1 MDLINISKKQFAREA
16 SIMTKMV
23 SYLDGFGSD
32 NSKILK
38 NSYEMIKKVRS
49 SDSGVSVEAFLNK
62 YNLST
67 KEGVALMCLA
77 EALLRIPDKK
87 TADKLIESTFKGTD
101 WNQYLG
107 DSDSFY
113 FNAAS
118 WGMLLTGKTL
128 ELGYNS
134 EEKPLTILRNIFKKT
149 YEPVIRK
156 ALESAMHI
164 IATQFVM
171 GENIDQALKKAS
183 KFEKIGYSFSYDILG
198 EGARNQKQADR
209 YFASYKEAIE
219 KVAKYHSK
227 TKEHDI
233 FKKSGVSIK
242 LTALHPRYELLKK
255 ERVYNELLP
264 KIVELIRFAKSLDI
278 AVSID
283 AEEARRLDIELEI
296 FKEICSMSEF
306 KNYNG
311 IGFVLQAYQKRSFY
325 VIDFL
330 LKIAKSTNRII
341 PIRLVKG
348 AYWDS
353 EIKYAQINGLKH
365 YPVFTNKYHSDVSY
379 LACARKILDNC
390 QRFYPQFATHNAY
403 SIAAI
408 KEYATK
414 NRYEFQRLYGMG
426 EKLYEDVVKD
436 VPCRIYAPIGEH
448 KDLLAYLIRRL
459 LENGANSSFV
469 HLLLDKKVPVENVV
483 EDPILK
489 VKNIG
494 GRRNKTIPLPSQI
507 YGDERNNSKGID
519 IGNISQISSLE
530 KELNKFIDYKWH
542 FENKSFSGNKI
553 TVKNPSNNSE
563 VIGSIKE
570 SDISDIDLILSK
582 SHKAYCSW
590 KKVLVKDRANIL
602 RKVADL
608 FEENKSELIALC
620 MKEAGKVLS
629 DVVAEVR
636 EAIDFCRYYA
646 TQAEKLMTSPIKL
659 PSITGESN
667 NITLHPKGVFA
678 CISPWNFPLAIFTG
692 QIAAALV
699 AGNSVIAKPAEQTPL
714 IATKAVELF
723 YKAGIPTNVLQ
734 LLIGSGSVLG
744 SYLIKQEIIKGVCFT
759 GSTFTAKNIQR
770 LLANRDDE
778 IITLIAET
786 GGQNCMIADSSALL
800 EQLSDDVISSAFS
813 SAGQRCSALRILL
826 LPESTADEALSII
839 KESMQ
844 ELEIG
849 NPHNLST
856 DIGPVIDEKA
866 QKSLQNH
873 SDKLEKSSHAKLIA
887 KLEVP
892 KEGSY
897 FPPQIWEIDD
907 LSILEGENFGPIL
920 HVLRYKKEE
929 MSELLEKVN
938 SLKFGLTFG
947 MHTRIHEQYQNIEN
961 RVNVGNIYINRN
973 ITGAVVGSQPFGGE
987 GLSGTGFK
995 AGGPHYLLKFVHERT
1010 VTINMAAIGGNIDL
1024 LMKS

>member
-1 MDLINISKKQFAREA
+1 MNLKKISSKQFAREA
-16 SIMTKMV
+16 IIMTEMV
-23 SYLDGFGSD
+23 SYLDGFVSD
-32 NSKILK
+32 SSTILK
-38 NSYEMIKKVRS
+38 NTYSMIKKVRS
-49 SDSGVSVEAFLNK
+49 TDSGISVEAFLNK

-87 TADKLIESTFKGTD
+87 TADKLIESTFKGTN
-101 WNQYLG
+101 WHQYLG

-118 WGMLLTGKTL
+118 WGMLLTGKAL
-128 ELGYNS
+128 EFGYDS
-134 EEKPLTILRNIFKKT
+134 EEKPLTILRNTLKKT

-156 ALESAMHI
+156 ALESAMHLV
-164 IATQFVM
+164 ATQFVM
-171 GENIDQALKKAS
+171 GENMDQALKRAS
-183 KFEKIGYSFSYDILG
+183 KFEKAGYKFSYDILG
-198 EGARNQKQADR
+198 EGARSQEQADR
-209 YFASYKEAIE
+209 YFDSYKEAIK
-219 KVAKYHSK
+219 KVANYHSK
-227 TKEHDI
+227 SKDFDI
-233 FKKSGVSIK
+233 FEKAGVSIK

-255 ERVYNELLP
+255 ERVLKELLP
-264 KIVELIRFAKSLDI
+264 KIVELIRFAKSLNI
-278 AVSID
+278 AVAID

-296 FKEICSMSEF
+296 FNEICVMPEF
-306 KNYNG
+306 ENYNG
-311 IGFVLQAYQKRSFY
+311 IGFVLQAYQKRAFY
-325 VIDFL
+325 VIDYL
-330 LKIAKSTNRII
+330 IKIAKSTNRII

-390 QRFYPQFATHNAY
+390 KSFYPQFATHNAY

-408 KEYATK
+408 REYGVGK
-414 NRYEFQRLYGMG
+414 RYEFQRLYGMG

-436 VPCRIYAPIGEH
+436 VPCRIYAPIGHH

-459 LENGANSSFV
+459 LENGANSSFA
-469 HLLLDKKVPVENVV
+469 HLVLDKKIPVEEVV

-507 YGDERNNSKGID
+507 YGDERTNSKGID
-519 IGNISQISSLE
+519 LGNINQIAKLE
-530 KELNKFIDYKWH
+530 KELGKFLDHQWN
-542 FENKSFSGNKI
+542 FENKSFSGKI
-553 TVKNPSNNSE
+553 ITITNPSSNSQ
-563 VIGSIKE
+563 VVGSIKE
-570 SDISDIDLILSK
+570 ADILDVDSALLK
-582 SHKAYCSW
+582 SNEAYCDW
-590 KKVLVKDRANIL
+590 KKIKVKDRADIL
-602 RKVADL
+602 RKVSDL
-608 FEENKSELIALC
+608 LEENSVELIALC

-629 DVVAEVR
+629 DVLSEIR
-636 EAIDFCRYYA
+636 EAVDFCRYYA
-646 TQAEKLMTSPIKL
+646 AQAEKLMSNPINL
-659 PSITGESN
+659 PGVTGESN
-667 NITLHPKGVFA
+667 SITLHPKGVFV

-699 AGNSVIAKPAEQTPL
+699 TGNSVIAKPSEQTPL
-714 IATKAVELF
+714 IAAKAVELF
-723 YKAGIPTNVLQ
+723 HKAGVPEDVLQ
-734 LLIGSGSVLG
+734 LLVGSGSVIG
-744 SYLIKQEIIKGVCFT
+744 SHLVKQEAVKGVCFT

-778 IITLIAET
+778 IITFIAET
-786 GGQNCMIADSSALL
+786 GGQNCMIADSSALI
-800 EQLSDDVISSAFS
+800 EQLSDDVILSAFG

-826 LPESTADEALSII
+826 LPESTADETLNLI
-839 KESMQ
+839 KGAIK

-849 NPHNLST
+849 NPYKLST
-856 DIGPVIDEKA
+856 DIGPVIDAKA
-866 QKSLQNH
+866 KENLQNH
-873 SDKLEKSSHAKLIA
+873 ADKLAKSSHAKLIA

-897 FPPQIWEIDD
+897 FAPQIWEIDD
-907 LSILEGENFGPIL
+907 LSVLEGENFGPIL

-929 MSELLEKVN
+929 MSELLNKVN

-947 MHTRIHEQYQNIEN
+947 MHTRIHEQYHNIEN
-961 RVNVGNIYINRN
+961 RINVGNIYINRN

-995 AGGPHYLLKFVHERT
+995 SGGPHYLLKFIHERT
-1010 VTINMAAIGGNIDL
+1010 VTVNMAAIGGNIDL
-1024 LMKS
+1024 LVKS